1 MDRSLGGFAKK
12 RMGLLPRVFRLF
24 IFGEVL
30 WRLQGETM
38 NNLGSWRGTLF
49 VVFAIGAGWIGWPLY
64 GLITL
69 AAAQSSPPN
78 RPQAHAV
85 VQDPHCPGND
95 NHALMC
101 RLVNEYRAKHS
112 LKPVQLDDA
121 VTREAQ
127 YWSDQLD
134 RQSACWFL
142 YHDDNYHV
150 RMRARFPGRRFRENA
165 ACSGSTGGGAGFILR
180 KWIDSSG
187 HRENM
192 LTPEWKTI
200 GVGVT
205 RNIWVIDFTN

>member
-1 MDRSLGGFAKK
+1 MKNRS
-12 RMGLLPRVFRLF
+12 
-24 IFGEVL
+24 
-30 WRLQGETM
+30 
-38 NNLGSWRGTLF
+38 SWRGTLIA
-49 VVFAIGAGWIGWPLY
+49 VFAIGAGWISYIGWPLY

-69 AAAQSSPPN
+69 AAEQSNSSN
-78 RPQAHAV
+78 RPQASAV
-85 VQDPHCPGND
+85 VQDQNCPGND

-101 RLVNEYRAKHS
+101 RLVNEYRAKHG

-127 YWSDQLD
+127 YWSDQLN

-142 YHDDNYHV
+142 YHDDNYYA

-192 LTPEWKTI
+192 LTPDWKTI

>member
-1 MDRSLGGFAKK
+1 LGRILVLILLCAVLVPPGEIMQNGF
-12 RMGLLPRVFRLF
+12 
-24 IFGEVL
+24 
-30 WRLQGETM
+30 
-38 NNLGSWRGTLF
+38 WRGTLI
-49 VVFAIGAGWIGWPLY
+49 VVLAVGAGWIGYMGSPLY
-64 GLITL
+64 VLATL
-69 AAAQSSPPN
+69 AAEQANSPA
-78 RPQAHAV
+78 PQARAV
-85 VQDPHCPGND
+85 VVDPNCPGNG

-101 RLVNEYRAKHS
+101 RLVNEYRAEDS

-127 YWSDQLD
+127 YWSDQLN
-134 RQSACWFL
+134 RENACWSL
-142 YHDDNYHV
+142 YHDNNYQAC
-150 RMRARFPGRRFRENA
+150 MRARFPGHRFRENA
-165 ACSGSTGGGAGFILR
+165 ACSGSTAGGASFILR

>member
-1 MDRSLGGFAKK
+1 MAPSGGDHEE
-12 RMGLLPRVFRLF
+12 P
-24 IFGEVL
+24 
-30 WRLQGETM
+30 W
-38 NNLGSWRGTLF
+38 F
-49 VVFAIGAGWIGWPLY
+49 VA
-64 GLITL
+64 
-69 AAAQSSPPN
+69 
-78 RPQAHAV
+78 RHAR
-85 VQDPHCPGND
+85 
-95 NHALMC
+95 C
-101 RLVNEYRAKHS
+101 RLCYRCGLDRLHGVAARWVDHAGCRAIQFTKSPAGTCGGPRSKLSRKRQPCAHVRSCDEYRAKHG

-127 YWSDQLD
+127 YWSDQLN

-142 YHDDNYHV
+142 YHDYNYHA

>member
-1 MDRSLGGFAKK
+1 MRPS
-12 RMGLLPRVFRLF
+12 
-24 IFGEVL
+24 
-30 WRLQGETM
+30 M
-38 NNLGSWRGTLF
+38 NAMKNSDLCCGMLV
-49 VVFAIGAGWIGWPLY
+49 VVFFIGAGWIGYTGWPLH
-64 GLITL
+64 GSIAL
-69 AAAQSSPPN
+69 AAEQSNSPTL
-78 RPQAHAV
+78 PQARAV
-85 VQDPHCPGND
+85 IQDPNCPGND

-101 RLVNEYRAKHS
+101 RLVNQYRAAHG
-112 LKPVQLDDA
+112 LKPVQLDEA

-127 YWSDQLD
+127 YWSDQLN
-134 RQSACWFL
+134 RQNACWSL
-142 YHDDNYHV
+142 YHDYNYQA

-165 ACSGSTGGGAGFILR
+165 ACSGSMAGGASFILH

>member
-1 MDRSLGGFAKK
+1 MKNR
-12 RMGLLPRVFRLF
+12 
-24 IFGEVL
+24 
-30 WRLQGETM
+30 
-38 NNLGSWRGTLF
+38 GSWRGTLV
-49 VVFAIGAGWIGWPLY
+49 VVFAIGAGWIGYMGWPLD

-69 AAAQSSPPN
+69 AAEQSNSPN
-78 RPQAHAV
+78 RPQARAV
-85 VQDPHCPGND
+85 VQDPNCPGND

-101 RLVNEYRAKHS
+101 RLVNEYRAKHG

-127 YWSDQLD
+127 YWSDQLN

-142 YHDDNYHV
+142 YHDYNYHA

-165 ACSGSTGGGAGFILR
+165 ACSGSTGGGAQFILR